1 MSQYQLGW
9 IAQLYDSMLSMEDF
23 SISRNIDTLEAG
35 SEPWHR
41 KAGRPAPK
49 YITPVGQ
56 STPNNV
62 A

>member
-1 MSQYQLGW
+1 MSQCQFGW
-9 IAQLYDSMLSMEDF
+9 VAQLYDSMLSMEDF
-23 SISRNIDTLEAG
+23 SISRNIDTFEAS
-35 SEPWHR
+35 SEPWRR

-56 STPNNV
+56 STPNV